1 MLCRVQVCENKVGVK
16 FNLLLKD
23 INKTCNIRKLFLF
36 LHQEPQS
43 FVRDEDEKYEIL

>member
-1 MLCRVQVCENKVGVK
+1 M

-36 LHQEPQS
+36 LHQKPHS
-43 FVRDEDEKYEIL
+43 LVRDKDKKYEIL

>member
-1 MLCRVQVCENKVGVK
+1 M

-36 LHQEPQS
+36 LHYESHS
-43 FVRDEDEKYEIL
+43 FVRDEDKNYEIL